1 MSNYNDTLVAPQEI
15 RDLLARLT
23 EYRVE
28 SVPID
33 EPRTLA
39 GLAANT
45 GIPVSRLEAALRE
58 VRGEKRRVRPEPVI
72 AGVLGGALILAL
84 VASQLR
90 SQPAVAAPI
99 YAPPTIVSTTLTTGQ
114 QGLVPLTNV
123 TYGPDSGSYQVDPTF
138 EPSVPPPSGIGY
150 YASVDNILWGA
161 GDRLKVARHSSLTDS
176 EMHDL
181 RAGLTELLAKAR
193 EDATRRKMPLSSG
206 GYAEP
211 TLSFN
216 GEGFS
221 TQLRIDSYNGS
232 EGVSLRLPPTGSNE
246 KDAQRVIK
254 RAVDKIARNL
264 QASLTWQSKVSG
276 VKGPS

>member
-1 MSNYNDTLVAPQEI
+1 MSNHNDTLVAPQEI

-33 EPRTLA
+33 QPRTLA

-72 AGVLGGALILAL
+72 AGVLGGALLLA
-84 VASQLR
+84 VVVSQLR
-90 SQPAVAAPI
+90 GQPAVAAPAYI
-99 YAPPTIVSTTLTTGQ
+99 SSAPVAQAPSTDRQ
-114 QGLVPLTNV
+114 NLVPLTSV
-123 TYGPDSGSYQVDPTF
+123 TYGPDSGNFQVDPTF

-150 YASVDNILWGA
+150 YAVVDNILWGA
-161 GDRLKVARHSSLTDS
+161 GDRLKVARHSALSDS
-176 EMHDL
+176 ELHDL
-181 RAGLTELLAKAR
+181 RIGLAELLTKAR
-193 EDATRRKMPLSSG
+193 EDATRRKVAVSPGSF
-206 GYAEP
+206 AEP

-232 EGVSLRLPPTGSNE
+232 EGVSMRLPPIGSND

-254 RAVDKIARNL
+254 RAVDRVTKNL
-264 QASLTWQSKVSG
+264 QASLTWQSKVSRPQ
-276 VKGPS
+276 GPS